1 VLVVASAG
9 NAGQNIDVSPHYPSG
24 YDLDNVVSV
33 AATEQESPALR
44 PDSNWGPRSVDV
56 AAPGSHLLSTY
67 LGQGYAYGS
76 GTSYAAALVC
86 GLAALILSAP
96 GYGDMEVA
104 ELRSRII
111 DSAAGADELA
121 GLVRAQGVVDAYAAL
136 HLLAPYQATLRT
148 RESLKFHAPGGN
160 DLYDWEIEGPRLGR
174 LTEGLF
180 VATDPGTCRIRAVLR
195 GEAADTLT
203 SGEIVVAAEE
213 AAPES
218 SGSGGGGGCFVAT
231 AAYGSALAP
240 RVGVL
245 RAFRDRW
252 LLTCSSGQRFV
263 RAYYAYS
270 PPAADFIATHS
281 GLRAL
286 VRVSL
291 LPVVAAARL
300 TLSPHGPLALGLV
313 VVSLVLALLAV
324 PAPALYQ
331 TARRLR
337 MRVWSS

>member
-1 VLVVASAG
+1 
-9 NAGQNIDVSPHYPSG
+9 
-24 YDLDNVVSV
+24 
-33 AATEQESPALR
+33 
-44 PDSNWGPRSVDV
+44 
-56 AAPGSHLLSTY
+56 
-67 LGQGYAYGS
+67 
-76 GTSYAAALVC
+76 
-86 GLAALILSAP
+86 
-96 GYGDMEVA
+96 M
-104 ELRSRII
+104 
-111 DSAAGADELA
+111 
-121 GLVRAQGVVDAYAAL
+121 
-136 HLLAPYQATLRT
+136 
-148 RESLKFHAPGGN
+148 
-160 DLYDWEIEGPRLGR
+160 
-174 LTEGLF
+174 
-180 VATDPGTCRIRAVLR
+180 ATDPGTCRIRAVLR

-203 SGEIVVAAEE
+203 SGKIVVAAEE

-218 SGSGGGGGCFVAT
+218 SGRGGGGGGCFVAT

-240 RVGVL
+240 GVEAL

-300 TLSPHGPLALGLV
+300 TLSPHGPLALGLAV
-313 VVSLVLALLAV
+313 VGLLLALLAV